1 MAQHNLLGKEGEKA
15 AVTFLKEKGYEVV
28 ATNWR
33 FGKYEIDII
42 VQTQDSLIFIEVKT
56 RESAAYGHPSE
67 FLSLRQMRNIVEAAE
82 VFMQTK
88 KIEKEARFDVLTLL
102 KKETQSFHI
111 EHFQAAFSP
120 YDL

>member
-15 AVTFLKEKGYEVV
+15 ATLFLQDKGYTLL

-42 VQTQDSLIFIEVKT
+42 AQVQDELIFIEVKT
-56 RESAAYGHPSE
+56 RETATYGHPSE

-102 KKETQSFHI
+102 KKDQQSFHI